1 MDFPVFIKQALAN
14 GKIDT
19 PVSKLICFYCR
30 TIETVD
36 DPSLLGLMFFVKPE
50 DIGGASHVMD
60 DKWLLVL
67 LGKQDMLFKNL
78 ELKRDSVFVSPVDA
92 CFTDGYDTVLFEKGF
107 KL

>member
-19 PVSKLICFYCR
+19 SVSKLICFCCR

-36 DPSLLGLMFFVKPE
+36 DPGLFGLMFFVKSE
-50 DIGGASHVMD
+50 DIGGASHIVD
-60 DKWLLVL
+60 DQRLLEL
-67 LGKQDMLFKNL
+67 LGKQNMLFKNL
-78 ELKRDSVFVSPVDA
+78 KLKRNGVFVSSVDA
-92 CFTDGYDTVLFEKGF
+92 GFTDGYDTVLFEKGF

>member
-19 PVSKLICFYCR
+19 SVSKLICFCCR

-36 DPSLLGLMFFVKPE
+36 DPGLLGLMFFVKPE
-50 DIGGASHVMD
+50 DIGGAAHVMD

-67 LGKQDMLFKNL
+67 LGKQDMLF
-78 ELKRDSVFVSPVDA
+78 EEFQLKVICVFMETVET
-92 CFTDGYDTVLFEKGF
+92 CFSYGNNFVFL
-107 KL
+107 

>member
-1 MDFPVFIKQALAN
+1 MTDFRCCA
-14 GKIDT
+14 
-19 PVSKLICFYCR
+19 
-30 TIETVD
+30 IEAVD
-36 DPSLLGLMFFVKPE
+36 DPSLLWLMLFVKPE
-50 DIGGASHVMD
+50 NIGRASHVMD

-78 ELKRDSVFVSPVDA
+78 ELKRDGVFVSPVDA